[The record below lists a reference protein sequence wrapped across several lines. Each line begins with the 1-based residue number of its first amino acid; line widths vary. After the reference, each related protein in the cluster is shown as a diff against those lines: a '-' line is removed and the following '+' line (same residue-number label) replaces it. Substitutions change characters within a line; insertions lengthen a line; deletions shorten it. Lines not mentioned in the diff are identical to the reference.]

1 MSVDAPPTSHAATGD
16 QTGRDWGMY
25 IGGEWVEALDGRWT
39 EVTSPS
45 RRGMVLGRV
54 PRADASDVDRAV
66 RAARAAFPGWAA
78 LPATARQEA
87 LLAIADDL
95 YAHAEELARLT
106 AQDTGNAL
114 RTQARPESQTL
125 AKLFRYFGGVATE
138 VKGVVLPA
146 GEGQLQYSIRE
157 PIGVVG
163 AILPWNSPLM
173 IAGMKIP
180 AALAAGNTIV
190 VKAAEDAPLTVLRLA
205 ELCAPHLPPGVLNVL
220 TGFGEDCGAAI
231 TGHSDVDKVSFTG
244 STEVGRIVGGVAGQ
258 RLVPVSLE
266 LGGKSPSIVWPDS
279 CDDATVEGVLTAMRF
294 TRQGQS
300 CTAGSRL
307 FLHED
312 VYDEFLDRTV
322 ARLQQLVVGDPL
334 DEASDMG
341 ALINQDQFDRVTGYV
356 AEGKSRDDVSVALDG
371 SGQVPRDLDGFYLGP
386 TVFSRADNAWRLS
399 REEIFGPVMVVIPWR
414 DEEEVLAM
422 ANDSHYGLAA
432 YVWCNDLG
440 RALTA
445 AYRIQSG
452 WVQVNQGGGQM
463 VGQSYGGVKQSGI
476 GREFSLEGMLESFTQ
491 IKQINVKINTGA
503 ATQKRTAT
511 P

>member
-1 MSVDAPPTSHAATGD
+1 MSVDAPPTSQAATGD
-16 QTGRDWGMY
+16 RTGRDWGMY

-39 EVTSPS
+39 EVASPS
-45 RRGMVLGRV
+45 RRGTVLGRV
-54 PRADASDVDRAV
+54 PRADAPDVDRAV

-78 LPATARQEA
+78 LPATARQKA

-125 AKLFRYFGGVATE
+125 ANLFRYFGGVATE

-190 VKAAEDAPLTVLRLA
+190 VKAAEDAPLTILRLA

-231 TGHSDVDKVSFTG
+231 TAHPDVDKVSFTG
-244 STEVGRIVGGVAGQ
+244 STEVGRLVGGVAGQ
-258 RLVPVSLE
+258 RLAPISLE

-312 VYDEFLDRTV
+312 VYDEFLDRVV

-356 AEGKSRDDVSVALDG
+356 AEGKTRDDVSVALDG

-386 TVFSRADNAWRLS
+386 TVFSRADNSWRLS

-414 DEEEVLAM
+414 DDEEVLAM

-445 AYRIQSG
+445 AHRIESG

-463 VGQSYGGVKQSGI
+463 VGQSYGGVKESGI
-476 GREFSLEGMLESFTQ
+476 GREFSLEGMLESFTH